1 MARAKVSKTNRPAA
15 ERAGEHYLHEICGC
29 IPEQIIR
36 AVRTQWQR
44 VDLWACDVAG
54 RDEDGFCYYA
64 QVTAGQNEAVRTRR
78 RKIEAINWNP
88 MEAVFV
94 LQLVEQPNPANAR
107 RKDFYF
113 RVHEYF
119 VKGKT
124 WIVRNEACPV
134 PRSWF
139 KKLQRE
145 GNK

>member
-1 MARAKVSKTNRPAA
+1 MARAKVSKTNRAAA
-15 ERAGEHYLHEICGC
+15 ERAGEHYLHKVCGC
-29 IPEQIIR
+29 DPEQIIR

-54 RDEDGFCYYA
+54 RDKDGFVWYA
-64 QVTAGQNEAVRTRR
+64 QVTTGQNEAVRTRR
-78 RKIEAINWNP
+78 RKIEAINWNSYDNV
-88 MEAVFV
+88 MV

-113 RVHEYF
+113 RVHNYNGRSSWY
-119 VKGKT
+119 VDL
-124 WIVRNEACPV
+124 EACPV

-145 GNK
+145 G